1 MLDCS
6 SLWRFAAVRLSTTGN
21 ANCFFWCFTTVRLST
36 TGNANCFF
44 GVSLPSAYPQ
54 REMRTEKQ
62 SKPRQLGF
70 FYTLQVRN
78 MDIKF
83 YYVNPDYIEHLKKA
97 EIQARKFTCVPNVTY
112 ANRDKFFYGAVIKR
126 KNGMCYYVPISS
138 QAKNDANSIIIKTN
152 DKINNIKGSLRFAY
166 MIPVPREMLISMN
179 FNDVKNQNR
188 KTLLQK
194 ELAFCRRNK
203 DKIINQATKSFTAIS
218 QSKSLKLKNNACDF
232 EIPEKAYI
240 EFCQKNNL
248 SMSGI
253 KREPKDPIVEPKQDA
268 KLTQPNPIKP
278 KKIR

>member
-6 SLWRFAAVRLSTTGN
+6 SLWRFAA
-21 ANCFFWCFTTVRLST
+21 VRLST

-138 QAKNDANSIIIKTN
+138 QAKNDANKHKEKNDYATDIIYRNTCRCYCFRFGVQMEE
-152 DKINNIKGSLRFAY
+152 KG
-166 MIPVPREMLISMN
+166 
-179 FNDVKNQNR
+179 
-188 KTLLQK
+188 
-194 ELAFCRRNK
+194 
-203 DKIINQATKSFTAIS
+203 
-218 QSKSLKLKNNACDF
+218 
-232 EIPEKAYI
+232 
-240 EFCQKNNL
+240 
-248 SMSGI
+248 
-253 KREPKDPIVEPKQDA
+253 
-268 KLTQPNPIKP
+268 
-278 KKIR
+278 

>member
-6 SLWRFAAVRLSTTGN
+6 SLWRFAA
-21 ANCFFWCFTTVRLST
+21 VRLST

-152 DKINNIKGSLRFAY
+152 DKINKTEPTQLFETIKNEKGEDVQEKVENVIDVAAGNY
-166 MIPVPREMLISMN
+166 HTLIL
-179 FNDVKNQNR
+179 K
-188 KTLLQK
+188 
-194 ELAFCRRNK
+194 K
-203 DKIINQATKSFTAIS
+203 DGTVWTTK
-218 QSKSLKLKNNACDF
+218 
-232 EIPEKAYI
+232 
-240 EFCQKNNL
+240 
-248 SMSGI
+248 
-253 KREPKDPIVEPKQDA
+253 
-268 KLTQPNPIKP
+268 
-278 KKIR
+278 